1 MRQTP
6 LRGPGSFSVWA
17 PDASTM
23 DIVVDGDQK
32 ALQRDDQADGWWH
45 LEPALDYDSPL
56 NYGYLVDGQGPYPDP
71 RSLRQ
76 PSGVHGL
83 SQTFDTGAYAWSDH
97 SWTGRSVAGAII
109 YELHIGTFTP
119 EGNLDAAIGRLEHL
133 RSIGVDFVELLPVN
147 AFNGV
152 HNWGYDGVLWY
163 AVHEPYG
170 GPEGYQRF
178 VDACHASGIGVIQD
192 VVYNH
197 LGPSGNYL
205 PKFGP
210 YLRGDEANTWGSAL
224 NLDGPDSDEVRHY
237 IIDNV
242 MLWLHDFHVDGL
254 RLDAVH
260 ALVDQR
266 AMSTLEE
273 LSTEVERASTSQG
286 RPFTLIAES
295 DRNDPKTIMSRE
307 AGGIGIDAQW
317 SDDFHHALH
326 VALTGE
332 TSGYYADFAGL
343 QALKKTL
350 TQGFF
355 HDGSYST
362 FRRRHHGRPIH
373 TLTTPTSRLIVFSQD
388 HDQVGNRA
396 AGDRLAR
403 TLSDGQ
409 LAIAAT
415 LTLLGPYTPM
425 LFMGQEWA
433 ASTPWQFF
441 TSHPEPDLGKATADG
456 RIAEFARMAWDSS
469 VVPDPQDPE
478 TFRRSILDWSERAGG
493 RHARI
498 LELYQKLA
506 QLRSGRPDITDPDFS
521 AVSVEVDED
530 DRWLVLI
537 RANTTVAVNFSAT
550 PVLVPNLDTVAPLLV
565 FGGYRDSEDGT
576 FLDGHSVLV
585 LDTERR
591 EQP

>member
-6 LRGPGSFSVWA
+6 LRGAGSFSVWA
-17 PDASTM
+17 PESQRIDVVINGVAQQLQP
-23 DIVVDGDQK
+23 DPVNEGWWHREPPLEYGDPVEYGFLVDGD
-32 ALQRDDQADGWWH
+32 
-45 LEPALDYDSPL
+45 
-56 NYGYLVDGQGPYPDP
+56 GPYPDP

-83 SQTFDTGAYAWSDH
+83 SQTFDTGSFTWTDD
-97 SWTGRSVAGAII
+97 SWTGRSVAGSII
-109 YELHIGTFTP
+109 YELHIGTFTS
-119 EGNLDAAIGRLEHL
+119 EGTLDAAIGRLEHL

-163 AVHEPYG
+163 AVHEAYG

-178 VDACHASGIGVIQD
+178 VDACHATGVGVIQD

-210 YLRGDEANTWGSAL
+210 YLREGEANTWGSAL

-237 IIDNV
+237 IIDSV

-286 RPFTLIAES
+286 RPLTLIAES

-332 TSGYYADFAGL
+332 VFGYYADFAGL
-343 QALKKTL
+343 SALAKTL

-355 HDGSYST
+355 HDGTYST
-362 FRRRHHGRPIH
+362 FRRRHHGRPIN

-396 AGDRLAR
+396 AGDRLAS
-403 TLSDGQ
+403 TLTDGQ
-409 LAIAAT
+409 LAIAAA
-415 LTLLGPYTPM
+415 LTLMGPYTPM
-425 LFMGQEWA
+425 LFMGEEWA

-441 TSHPEPDLGKATADG
+441 TSHPEPELGKVTAEG
-456 RIAEFARMAWDSS
+456 RVAEFARMGWDTSR
-469 VVPDPQDPE
+469 VPDPQDPE
-478 TFRRSILDWSERAGG
+478 TFRRSILDWSELASG

-498 LELYQKLA
+498 LEVYQTLA
-506 QLRSGRPDITDPDFS
+506 QLRFQRPDVTDPTFS
-521 AVSVEVDED
+521 AVRVEVSEE
-530 DRWLVLI
+530 DRWLMLI
-537 RANTTVAVNFSAT
+537 RANTTVAVNFSEAPVTVPGLDAAT
-550 PVLVPNLDTVAPLLV
+550 PILV
-565 FGGYRDSEDGT
+565 FGEYHASEEGT
-576 FLDGHSVLV
+576 ILDGHSVLI
-585 LDTERR
+585 LDTEGM
-591 EQP
+591 